1 MPVFIVLSF
10 SLKCLSVST
19 RSRKSSICPKPKH
32 KHLTTV
38 IRIRQN
44 DPVPDPLH
52 WSVVSIM
59 LHCHCLRL
67 PEPAGICKLQAAV
80 GGAYCWCTGGSYDQ
94 VQIGLL
100 LYVTDWKI
108 KFSTT
113 WFQGTSGS
121 SFIRGQN
128 FVDGSAHSNN
138 ELSRGTNLFLPET
151 SNLRDVHV
159 QRRFVNTSII

>member
-1 MPVFIVLSF
+1 VCKTTKI
-10 SLKCLSVST
+10 
-19 RSRKSSICPKPKH
+19 RKISICPKPKH

-80 GGAYCWCTGGSYDQ
+80 GGAHCWCTGGSYDQ
-94 VQIGLL
+94 VRIGLL
-100 LYVTDWKI
+100 LYRERMLQIEKYSFRRRGF
-108 KFSTT
+108 KEP
-113 WFQGTSGS
+113 QGRG
-121 SFIRGQN
+121 FIRGQN
-128 FVDGSAHSNN
+128 FVDGSAHPND
-138 ELSRGTNLFLPET
+138 ELSRGPIVFFRKLYIFGMFKFKED
-151 SNLRDVHV
+151 S
-159 QRRFVNTSII
+159 SIHII